1 MPRNIQ
7 RRYTEYATR
16 RRGSRSKPDL
26 SRAGAR
32 SLSSLRG
39 ERVEVDAWERSEALV
54 LLTPFASEGVGF
66 VYSAPVVHIAV
77 HDVCAFCIYLI
88 G

>member
-1 MPRNIQ
+1 MT
-7 RRYTEYATR
+7 RREKNGAS

-39 ERVEVDAWERSEALV
+39 ERLEVDAWERSEALV
-54 LLTPFASEGVGF
+54 LLTPLASEGVGF
-66 VYSAPVVHIAV
+66 VYSAPVVHLAV
-77 HDVCAFCIYLI
+77 HDVHFIYLI